1 MRKNHECMKKKIVCV
16 FSVLC
21 ILAFCVAGC
30 TKKMEVQSLLI
41 DGEYVPVD
49 TLLKIDSREISL
61 FEYRYY
67 YSMIKTDMDLGDE
80 QYWEKNEGSLEEL
93 KKTVLEHIQYAYAKY
108 ELADALGIELKKENR
123 NNVNS
128 LLKEYKA
135 ASGSNQAFENDL
147 KDAML
152 DEALFRKLLESDEL
166 SSMIYDYYFGDN
178 GVNQLSTSDI
188 QNYVYENYIHYKQIY
203 VRFDYDGTQT
213 NKQLMDSIIE
223 QLDNGGD
230 FTTLMK
236 KYSRDPNVS
245 SYPNGY
251 YAVKNYDSDL
261 VKHLSALEEG
271 TYSGVITGTSG
282 YYIYLRLGFDD
293 DVLKNIDTFREEM
306 ENNFL
311 DDLLQEY
318 IDKQNIEIV
327 SEYYDDIS
335 FETLLY

>member
-1 MRKNHECMKKKIVCV
+1 M
-16 FSVLC
+16 
-21 ILAFCVAGC
+21 LAFCIAGC

-41 DGEYVPVD
+41 EGEYVPVD

-135 ASGSNQAFENDL
+135 ASGSNEAFENDL

-188 QNYVYENYIHYKQIY
+188 LNYVYENYIHYKQIY